1 MRWTKAPRIVETKLK
16 SGKIKFQ
23 VVEHLVDGRRIRKS
37 VGLENVDP
45 TNRGLLSE
53 TRLIAKTMEGDLI
66 KEFYNQKAGLPSS
79 NAQVTPMC
87 EAIEVQAYAAKNFE
101 FRLERTKQNSY
112 QRPKRKLD
120 AEQIEADIRW
130 HRRRADAWS
139 KNPDKRHLVEGERQQ
154 IMHLQNQLKDIT

>member
-1 MRWTKAPRIVETKLK
+1 MK

-53 TRLIAKTMEGDLI
+53 TRLIAKT
-66 KEFYNQKAGLPSS
+66 
-79 NAQVTPMC
+79 
-87 EAIEVQAYAAKNFE
+87 
-101 FRLERTKQNSY
+101 KQNSY

-120 AEQIEADIRW
+120 AKQIEADIRW
-130 HRRRADAWS
+130 HKRRADAWS